1 MDKIGDE
8 LYLEPFAEGRLAG
21 RRRAGD
27 EYDAHAIV
35 ITARDL
41 LGNLGDL
48 FLLHRFRDENNLL
61 GHSFLDGDVEIPHV
75 IESYRTLE
83 GQMLLVSVKHLI
95 LLDDG
100 LDLIGLVEARH
111 PKQEA
116 VGIGNK
122 VKQVDVAGRRSKA
135 TIEEVDITVELII
148 RGIDHACGLD
158 QPGLVFHTV
167 RFKIMDGLF
176 GAHMLV
182 LERQVSLDQVT
193 HPGLDEVDRFGR
205 KRMLILNDRV
215 IAFRYR
221 MLEMECR

>member
-48 FLLHRFRDENNLL
+48 FLLHCFRDENNLL

-75 IESYRTLE
+75 VESYRTLK

-100 LDLIGLVEARH
+100 LDLVGLVEARH

-122 VKQVDVAGRRSKA
+122 VKQGHVASRWGQA
-135 TIEEVDITVELII
+135 AIEKVNVPVELII

-176 GAHMLV
+176 GTHMLV
-182 LERQVSLDQVT
+182 FER
-193 HPGLDEVDRFGR
+193 
-205 KRMLILNDRV
+205 
-215 IAFRYR
+215 
-221 MLEMECR
+221 

>member
-35 ITARDL
+35 ITVGDL

-122 VKQVDVAGRRSKA
+122 VKQGYVASRWGQA
-135 TIEEVDITVELII
+135 AIEKVNVPVELII
-148 RGIDHACGLD
+148 RGIDHARGLD
-158 QPGLVFHTV
+158 QPGLIFHAV
-167 RFKIMDGLF
+167 RFKIADSLF
-176 GAHMLV
+176 GAHVLV
-182 LERQVSLDQVT
+182 LERQVRLDQVA
-193 HPGLDEVDRFGR
+193 HPGLDPVDRLRRERALVFD
-205 KRMLILNDRV
+205 DRV
-215 IAFRYR
+215 ITLRHR